1 MAYDKVIDSAALDA
15 GMAATANAIREKTGQ
30 AGAIPWENDK
40 GFSAAVA
47 GIQVGG
53 GSGGGGGNMENG
65 EFVGVQGSLN
75 IPVSSKKTYVMM
87 YPQNVNDE
95 NGNAGRISYLF
106 ANEGNFQVTL
116 LHDFRAMQCKTGND
130 VTVKFTETNI
140 SFSFWSVGSP
150 CNTIPFYAYR
160 LNSAHYQ
167 M

>member
-1 MAYDKVIDSAALDA
+1 MALTDKL
-15 GMAATANAIREKTGQ
+15 TAIADAIRGKTGKTDGLTLDQ
-30 AGAIPWENDK
+30 MATEI
-40 GFSAAVA
+40 A
-47 GIQVGG
+47 GIEAGGG
-53 GSGGGGGNMENG
+53 GSGGTMESG

-95 NGNAGRISYLF
+95 NGNVGRISYLF

-140 SFSFWSVGSP
+140 SFSFWSVGAP
-150 CNTIPFYAYR
+150 CNTIPFYWFAW
-160 LNSAHYQ
+160 
-167 M
+167 